1 MKRLLGIMSLLLVV
15 GCAKEDILSEHAQPA
30 PILAPTRTLITPP
43 GPGYYDIGVI
53 EDTVRGVTC
62 YIPRGT
68 SDISCVK
75 TNDITTKVE
84 R

>member
-43 GPGYYDIGVI
+43 GYYDIIVI

-62 YIPRGT
+62 YLPRGT

>member
-1 MKRLLGIMSLLLVV
+1 MKRLLILLLVT
-15 GCAKEDILSEHAQPA
+15 GCERSTLENPVQQPAPA
-30 PILAPTRTLITPP
+30 PILAPARTLITP
-43 GPGYYDIGVI
+43 PGYYDIGVI

-62 YIPRGT
+62 YLPRGT